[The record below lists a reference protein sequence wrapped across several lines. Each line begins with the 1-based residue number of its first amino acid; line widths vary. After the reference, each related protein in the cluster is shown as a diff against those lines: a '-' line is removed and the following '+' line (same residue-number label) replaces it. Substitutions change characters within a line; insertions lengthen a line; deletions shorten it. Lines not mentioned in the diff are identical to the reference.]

1 MTNDH
6 SLIKDIF
13 YLFQLFVLI
22 LFCTCF
28 GYFCFSDSTDSN
40 GQRLWVVWA
49 IIFQLIW
56 RRSWQTPNAPCI
68 VQCLYV
74 HLMHTPAPRK
84 THSPGQCI
92 TQVLIIHLVCT
103 CTSSILFL
111 RKVHCSEYVRMYI
124 LIGSTF
130 VWSPS
135 IKATMIKLYCCTSSL
150 QWCFVFRFIKE
161 IVYLLPPTSVTW
173 IPAVSYTHLTLPTIY
188 SV

>member
-1 MTNDH
+1 MMKLCGLWGRRGTTWSVLKWTGMEMTNDH

-56 RRSWQTPNAPCI
+56 RRSWQTPNTPCI

-84 THSPGQCI
+84 THSPVQCI

-103 CTSSILFL
+103 LHMHIFN
-111 RKVHCSEYVRMYI
+111 
-124 LIGSTF
+124 LIFEKS
-130 VWSPS
+130 
-135 IKATMIKLYCCTSSL
+135 AL
-150 QWCFVFRFIKE
+150 QWICSNVDFDRFNFCLK
-161 IVYLLPPTSVTW
+161 SFNQ
-173 IPAVSYTHLTLPTIY
+173 SHND
-188 SV
+188 